1 MHVDFNTREAVINA
15 FVHNDYSDLMSPAF
29 YIYSDSLE
37 IVSYSGLIY
46 GMSQEELVT
55 ISAKIAFT
63 VSFTV
68 SSF

>member
-1 MHVDFNTREAVINA
+1 
-15 FVHNDYSDLMSPAF
+15 MSPAF

-37 IVSYSGLIY
+37 IVSYGGLIY

-63 VSFTV
+63 VS
-68 SSF
+68 SF